1 MKQEEVGAEAPAFLY
16 ADRIKK
22 DVRWVVLRLE

>member
-22 DVRWVVLRLE
+22 YLRLFLLRL